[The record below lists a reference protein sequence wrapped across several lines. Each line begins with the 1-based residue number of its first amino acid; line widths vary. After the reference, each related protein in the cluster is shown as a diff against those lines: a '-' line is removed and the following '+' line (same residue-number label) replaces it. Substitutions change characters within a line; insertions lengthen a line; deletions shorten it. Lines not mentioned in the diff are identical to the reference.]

1 MQDILRNYYAAGGKT
16 LFESEEQSDS
26 TIPDRARKIIAT
38 YSRQSG
44 FKSPVEPDITKIS
57 GTPEQDLL
65 AEIESQL
72 VTGYTSDPKFA
83 SYLKKAMRLYVINLR
98 KSDPVL
104 ANAMSFALSGDI
116 PDPLKRKQDFISN
129 LAKQDSIKYLTMYLQ
144 DTNLDHP
151 VIAEQLTE
159 VNVAN
164 LIKAAALA
172 GSIAVGSQ
180 SLGATDVNTGDKPQ
194 ATRQYSI
201 VNQQANDIISR
212 YHHTDAGNRSIS
224 GTLAPHN
231 ILDNTPEGKLLSDIR
246 AQMNQRWNPEND
258 PELKWDLYNYVDKQG
273 LVYFVYHLLDT
284 NPEHPF
290 VSDIKEY

>member
-1 MQDILRNYYAAGGKT
+1 MKNDNMQDILKNYYASGGKT
-16 LFESEEQSDS
+16 LFE
-26 TIPDRARKIIAT
+26 TT
-38 YSRQSG
+38 
-44 FKSPVEPDITKIS
+44 
-57 GTPEQDLL
+57 
-65 AEIESQL
+65 
-72 VTGYTSDPKFA
+72 
-83 SYLKKAMRLYVINLR
+83 
-98 KSDPVL
+98 
-104 ANAMSFALSGDI
+104 
-116 PDPLKRKQDFISN
+116 
-129 LAKQDSIKYLTMYLQ
+129 
-144 DTNLDHP
+144 
-151 VIAEQLTE
+151 EQLDE
-159 VNVAN
+159 VNIAN

-201 VNQQANDIISR
+201 MNQQANDIISR

-231 ILDNTPEGKLLSDIR
+231 ILDNTAEGKLLSDIK
-246 AQMNQRWNPEND
+246 AQMNLRWNPKND
-258 PELKWDLYNYVDKQG
+258 PELKWDLYNYVDQQG